1 MRFSFHFRF
10 LVLADEVTKIGKYYV
25 ICLFTFFKS
34 LACLAL
40 QTETIVKKNHATEVT
55 KRKTK
60 IPKFVLNQAVGMR
73 KFILTKRKDPSF
85 RQLQTSQNSF
95 PPRGR
100 YVKFFQWGIKN
111 LKLSTTVLSARL
123 LIGSRFTPS
132 QILALKPKTE
142 TRYKLDLEGHM
153 EPTQKD
159 FTPGL
164 SDLSN
169 FLHCKIKIITVHS
182 F

>member
-1 MRFSFHFRF
+1 MQQYQITKLFLPRVKKVGKNVKFFHW
-10 LVLADEVTKIGKYYV
+10 G
-25 ICLFTFFKS
+25 
-34 LACLAL
+34 
-40 QTETIVKKNHATEVT
+40 IVKSEIIDIGSK
-55 KRKTK
+55 
-60 IPKFVLNQAVGMR
+60 
-73 KFILTKRKDPSF
+73 LTKSQIIIDLKKDSSF
-85 RQLQTSQNSF
+85 EWLQTSKNSF

-159 FTPGL
+159 FTSGP

-169 FLHCKIKIITVHS
+169 FLHCKCKNKN
-182 F
+182 